1 MFSEK
6 QQIFQMT
13 PSSHLFQYH
22 TRCVSNYVWFQLY
35 DLPHGRVFSFDP
47 SPPHHPSG
55 NSSQASHIYLYSCL
69 WELPNSPGIFNPL
82 PYKYN
87 SFFYSTFNISWAS
100 LLTSST
106 TDYCQYITSTYAV
119 IFVGRCI
126 SFASHLYQKIWMK
139 HGNFQ
144 RSCWVLECPYQSIRS
159 ITI

>member
-1 MFSEK
+1 MFQK
-6 QQIFQMT
+6 HRIFQMT

-22 TRCVSNYVWFQLY
+22 TRCVSNIVWFQCAY
-35 DLPHGRVFSFDP
+35 LPHWRVFFFRPPPPPPPIWKFQSSF
-47 SPPHHPSG
+47 HM
-55 NSSQASHIYLYSCL
+55 YLYSCL

-82 PYKYN
+82 PYNYN
-87 SFFYSTFNISWAS
+87 SFIPHYNISWAS

-106 TDYCQYITSTYAV
+106 SDYCQSITSTYAV